1 MANPSIVNA
10 TAVGKEVVRRYY
22 VDGLAEA
29 PTAVIT
35 GVANHIMTTVS
46 IIISERS
53 NLTDSM
59 FNIILHPDGSG
70 TGLYL
75 MTDEPIPSKSTFVF
89 NDRMA
94 ITGTDI
100 LKIEAA
106 SPGGTC
112 TLDVWATYID
122 QQFAAP

>member
-22 VDGLAEA
+22 VDGLAES

-53 NLTDSM
+53 NLAASM

-75 MTDEPIPSKSTFVF
+75 MTDELIPNKSTFVF
-89 NDRMA
+89 NEKLA
-94 ITGTDI
+94 VTGTDI
-100 LKIEAA
+100 LKIEGA
-106 SPGGTC
+106 SASGAC
-112 TLDVWATYID
+112 TMDVWATYID

>member
-22 VDGLAEA
+22 VDGLAES

-35 GVANHIMTTVS
+35 GVANHIMPTVS
-46 IIISERS
+46 SIISERS
-53 NLTDSM
+53 NLDDSM

-75 MTDEPIPSKSTFVF
+75 MTDELIPNKSTFVF
-89 NDRMA
+89 NEKLA
-94 ITGTDI
+94 VTDI
-100 LKIEAA
+100 LNIEGA
-106 SPGGTC
+106 SASGAC
-112 TLDVWATYID
+112 TMDVWATYID